1 MLVVPL
7 LEKYKKYLTW
17 SYRTLGFF
25 QTAGKFVF
33 LFLLMILFNLYE
45 LAYYIPGVD
54 ELSSSQTYLNTY
66 WFNLCLMAAG
76 ALVLT
81 LLISII
87 YRLFG
92 RRSRFNLI
100 NLLETSFPEFKTRL
114 STAYDNSQNINVV
127 TKKLLED
134 VHSQLTG
141 VKIREIIPKNQIF
154 RSFVLFL
161 LISGAATFCI
171 CEGFSFNVSPGA
183 LIDDL
188 WDNFHN
194 MNARAAYENNEEVV
208 PDSRYK
214 IEAVI
219 IKNGEQ
225 VEMKINP
232 TMGLGFT
239 SQIDADTEQI
249 FNDSSDGF
257 NENFKYSQTYSENL
271 PEEYEPLIKQYF
283 EELSSRQIPSKN

>member
-45 LAYYIPGVD
+45 LAYYVPGVD
-54 ELSSSQTYLNTY
+54 KLSRSQTYLNTY
-66 WFNLCLMAAG
+66 WFNLCLMATG
-76 ALVLT
+76 ALFLT
-81 LLISII
+81 LLISLI

-92 RRSRFNLI
+92 RRSKFNLI
-100 NLLETSFPEFKTRL
+100 NLLETSFPEFRTRL
-114 STAYDNSQNINVV
+114 STAYDNSHNINIV

-134 VHSQLTG
+134 VHSQLAG
-141 VKIREIIPKNQIF
+141 IKVRKIVPKDQIF
-154 RSFVLFL
+154 RSFIIFL
-161 LISGAATFCI
+161 LVSGAATFCI
-171 CEGFSFNVSPGA
+171 YEGFSFNVSPGQ
-183 LIDDL
+183 LLDNL
-188 WDNFHN
+188 WDNVHN
-194 MNARAAYENNEEVV
+194 MNARASYEENEDVV

-214 IEAVI
+214 VEAVI

-225 VEMKINP
+225 VEMEINP

-239 SQIDADTEQI
+239 SQIDADTEQR
-249 FNDSSDGF
+249 FNESSASF
-257 NENFKYSQTYSENL
+257 NENFKHSQTYSENL

-283 EELSSRQIPSKN
+283 EELSSR

>member
-45 LAYYIPGVD
+45 LAYYVPGVD
-54 ELSSSQTYLNTY
+54 KLSRSQTYLNTY
-66 WFNLCLMAAG
+66 WFNLCLMATG
-76 ALVLT
+76 ALFLT
-81 LLISII
+81 LLISLI

-92 RRSRFNLI
+92 RRSKFNLI
-100 NLLETSFPEFKTRL
+100 NLLETSFPEFRTRL
-114 STAYDNSQNINVV
+114 STAYDNSHNINIV

-134 VHSQLTG
+134 VHSQLAG
-141 VKIREIIPKNQIF
+141 IKVRKIVPKDQIF
-154 RSFVLFL
+154 RSFIIFL
-161 LISGAATFCI
+161 LVSGAATFCI
-171 CEGFSFNVSPGA
+171 YEGFSFNVSPGQ
-183 LIDDL
+183 LLDNL
-188 WDNFHN
+188 WDNVHN
-194 MNARAAYENNEEVV
+194 MNARASYEENEEVV

-214 IEAVI
+214 VEAVV

-225 VEMKINP
+225 VEMEINP

-239 SQIDADTEQI
+239 SQIDADTEQR
-249 FNDSSDGF
+249 FNESSASF
-257 NENFKYSQTYSENL
+257 NENFKHSQTYSENL

-283 EELSSRQIPSKN
+283 EELSSR

>member
-7 LEKYKKYLTW
+7 LEKYKKYLMW
-17 SYRTLGFF
+17 SYRTLGFL

-45 LAYYIPGVD
+45 LAYYVPGVD
-54 ELSSSQTYLNTY
+54 KLSRSQAYLNTY

-81 LLISII
+81 LFISLI
-87 YRLFG
+87 YRLFD
-92 RRSRFNLI
+92 RRSKFNLI
-100 NLLETSFPEFKTRL
+100 NMLETSFPEFRTRL
-114 STAYDNSQNINVV
+114 STAYDNSQNLNIV

-134 VHSQLTG
+134 VHSQLAG
-141 VKIREIIPKNQIF
+141 IKVRKIIPKDQIF
-154 RSFVLFL
+154 RSFIIFL
-161 LISGAATFCI
+161 LVSGAATFCI
-171 CEGFSFNVSPGA
+171 CEGFSFNVSPGQFF
-183 LIDDL
+183 DNL
-188 WDNFHN
+188 WDNVHN
-194 MNARAAYENNEEVV
+194 MNARASYDENDGVV

-214 IEAVI
+214 VEAVI

-225 VEMKINP
+225 VEMEINP

-239 SQIDADTEQI
+239 SQIDSDTEQK
-249 FNDSSDGF
+249 FNTSSASF
-257 NENFKYSQTYSENL
+257 NENIKQSQTYSENL

-283 EELSSRQIPSKN
+283 EKLSSK

>member
-7 LEKYKKYLTW
+7 LEKYKKYLMW

-45 LAYYIPGVD
+45 LAYYIPEV
-54 ELSSSQTYLNTY
+54 EKLSRSQVYLNIY

-76 ALVLT
+76 ALMLT
-81 LLISII
+81 LLISLIH
-87 YRLFG
+87 RLFDK
-92 RRSRFNLI
+92 RSKFNLI
-100 NLLETSFPEFKTRL
+100 NLLETRFPEFRTRL
-114 STAYDNSQNINVV
+114 STAYDNSQNINIV

-141 VKIREIIPKNQIF
+141 IKISQIVPKNQIF
-154 RSFVLFL
+154 KSFVIFL
-161 LISGAATFCI
+161 MVSGAATFCI
-171 CEGFSFNVSPGA
+171 YEGFSFNVSPGH
-183 LIDDL
+183 LIDGF
-188 WDNFHN
+188 WNGVHN
-194 MNARAAYENNEEVV
+194 MNARAAYEDNQEIV

-214 IEAVI
+214 VEAVI

-232 TMGLGFT
+232 TIGLGFT
-239 SQIDADTEQI
+239 SQIDADTEQKFNKSSDT
-249 FNDSSDGF
+249 FND
-257 NENFKYSQTYSENL
+257 NFEYSQTYSENL

-283 EELSSRQIPSKN
+283 EEISSK

>member
-45 LAYYIPGVD
+45 LAYYVPGVD
-54 ELSSSQTYLNTY
+54 ELSRTQIYLNTY
-66 WFNLCLMAAG
+66 WLNLCLMAAG

-81 LLISII
+81 LLICLI

-92 RRSRFNLI
+92 RRSKFNLI
-100 NLLETSFPEFKTRL
+100 YLLETSFPELRTRL
-114 STAYDNSQNINVV
+114 STAYDNSQNINLV

-134 VHSQLTG
+134 VHSQLTCI
-141 VKIREIIPKNQIF
+141 KIRKIVPKNQIF
-154 RSFVLFL
+154 RSFLIFL
-161 LISGAATFCI
+161 MVSGAVTFCI
-171 CEGFSFNVSPGA
+171 YEGFSFNVSPGN
-183 LIDDL
+183 LIDNL
-188 WDNFHN
+188 RDNVHN
-194 MNARAAYENNEEVV
+194 MNARAAYEENEDFV
-208 PDSRYK
+208 PDSEYK

-225 VEMKINP
+225 VEMEINP

-239 SQIDADTEQI
+239 SQIDADTEQK
-249 FNDSSDGF
+249 F
-257 NENFKYSQTYSENL
+257 NESSGSFNGSLKYSQTYSENL

-283 EELSSRQIPSKN
+283 EELSAR